1 MSRRVSAALPPP
13 AAGADSPD
21 AAIRAMRAA
30 SSVFEG
36 APDRETVIE
45 RASRTLARDPGDM
58 CVISLA
64 AHTSDSLTPVSVA
77 HRRRDTARDLQRL
90 VHHHAAAEPP
100 TTDAFSRE
108 VQSTGQPLK
117 MPVGSSRVL
126 HLWLPPAYWSYVD
139 EQGVSG
145 VLAAGLKRRG
155 HVFGTLLLLREG
167 DRGAFGESD
176 QAYVTA
182 LAERL
187 AVAL

>member
-1 MSRRVSAALPPP
+1 MSRRVSAAVPPP
-13 AAGADSPD
+13 VGADSPD

-45 RASRTLARDPGDM
+45 RASQALARDPGDM

-64 AHTSDSLTPVSVA
+64 ASPSDSLTPVSVA
-77 HRRRDTARDLQRL
+77 HRRRGTARNLQRL
-90 VHHHAAAEPP
+90 VHGDPETEPP

-108 VQSTGQPLK
+108 VQSTGRPLK

-126 HLWLPPAYWSYVD
+126 HLWLPRAYWSYVD

-167 DRGAFGESD
+167 DRGAFGEAD

-182 LAERL
+182 LADRL